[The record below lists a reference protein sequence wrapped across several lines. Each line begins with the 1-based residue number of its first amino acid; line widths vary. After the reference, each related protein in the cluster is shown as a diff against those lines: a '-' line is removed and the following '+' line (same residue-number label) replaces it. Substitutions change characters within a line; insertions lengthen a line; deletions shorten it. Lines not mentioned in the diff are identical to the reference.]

1 MPPSPNGAASTS
13 GSATRGSR
21 PILAGPLET
30 DPSVWREILEVNLTG
45 AFLGARAA
53 ARVMRDGGRLIFTGS
68 VLGERPREGL
78 TAYSASKAG
87 LVGMAK
93 GLALDLAPSGITVNV
108 VAPGWFDSPLAE
120 RWKNSPELEAGVLDA
135 HRATALGSIHR
146 PGRRVPVPRVRR
158 VGVRHGHRA
167 QRRRRIPARM
177 TSRHQR
183 RVVVITGAGGT
194 LGAALSHQFAGE
206 PDTDVVLSDVSESSL
221 EATVN
226 GLPERRGA
234 VETLPA
240 DVGEIAEVEAV
251 VGLAVERFG
260 RLDVLISNAGVL
272 SPNGRIHNLTTE
284 DWERAFRVNVLGA
297 VNGIRAAV
305 PVMRAQRSGSIVLTA
320 SVSGL
325 TAWSH
330 AAPYCATKAA
340 VIQLAKVAAVE
351 YARDGIRVNCVCPGT
366 FRSGIHAELPPEAL
380 DAIAAKHPLGL
391 GTAADLVGAY
401 SYLASDASR
410 WTTGSA
416 IVVDGGYAAP

>member
-1 MPPSPNGAASTS
+1 MS
-13 GSATRGSR
+13 
-21 PILAGPLET
+21 
-30 DPSVWREILEVNLTG
+30 
-45 AFLGARAA
+45 GAR
-53 ARVMRDGGRLIFTGS
+53 RVI
-68 VLGERPREGL
+68 
-78 TAYSASKAG
+78 A
-87 LVGMAK
+87 
-93 GLALDLAPSGITVNV
+93 
-108 VAPGWFDSPLAE
+108 
-120 RWKNSPELEAGVLDA
+120 
-135 HRATALGSIHR
+135 
-146 PGRRVPVPRVRR
+146 
-158 VGVRHGHRA
+158 
-167 QRRRRIPARM
+167 
-177 TSRHQR
+177 
-183 RVVVITGAGGT
+183 ITGAGGT
-194 LGAALSHQFAGE
+194 LGAALSRRLAGE
-206 PDTDVVLSDVSESSL
+206 PETDVVLSDVSAPSL
-221 EATVN
+221 DATVT

-240 DVGEIAEVEAV
+240 DVSDVTAVEAV
-251 VGLAVERFG
+251 VGLAIERFG

-272 SPNGRIHNLTTE
+272 SPNGRIHNLATE

-305 PVMRAQRSGSIVLTA
+305 PVMRSQRAGSIVLTA

-366 FRSGIHAELPPEAL
+366 FSSGIHADLPPEAI
-380 DAIAAKHPLGL
+380 DAIAARHPLGL
-391 GTAADLVGAY
+391 GTADDLVGAY